1 MTASA
6 TNTHYIK
13 YHHISDD
20 PALIAKGDL
29 LVNLYKRSKQQQRK
43 NTRDFSAAFNVILT
57 SVDIFQAYD
66 GWSLYIPT
74 NNNLFSGTLKRNST
88 YTTELLDALKWF
100 IAEGYLEQV
109 SGVTRPKKKNSKK
122 RQWLPKAYKLTARW
136 LSEISNKPLS
146 DPRLIR
152 RNPLAGYW
160 ECRKKIDGAKVAV
173 TPSDRQLKLHRA
185 VLADTDQALEAYD
198 KFMVNV
204 VTSIG
209 HSAINPAQL
218 SMIRIF
224 SNGSLNQGG
233 RLYSAVQNYKK
244 ETRKYLYFDD
254 EPTLEIDYS
263 AFHPHLIYHQS
274 GQEFKGDDPYVI
286 EGFERDHV
294 KVAFNIMLNRRGSK
308 DNKSAAGTISEE
320 LDVDLLQATALE
332 DAILQLHAPIAGQFN
347 SGAGLKLQR
356 LDSNIALSVVNHF
369 ITKHQRPIVCIHDSF
384 ICSVRDAE
392 TLILLMA
399 DYYSIIVGEV
409 GMRGIKGTAQEFSE
423 PLTDAINKCFKQE
436 TDGMTT
442 SSWDALVA
450 KEGINDPP
458 SIEATEEDVSDAEA
472 L

>member
-29 LVNLYKRSKQQQRK
+29 LVNLYKQSKQQQRK

-100 IAEGYLEQV
+100 IAEGYLEQA

-146 DPRLIR
+146 DPLLIR

-173 TPSDRQLKLHRA
+173 TPSDRQLKLHKA
-185 VLADTDQALEAYD
+185 MLADTDQALEAYD

-218 SMIRIF
+218 SMMRIF
-224 SNGSLNQGG
+224 SNGSLKQGG

-263 AFHPHLIYHQS
+263 AFHPHLIYHQA

-286 EGFERDHV
+286 EGFDRDHV

-308 DNKSAAGTISEE
+308 DNKSAAETISEE

-332 DAILQLHAPIAGQFN
+332 NAILQLHAPIAGQFN
-347 SGAGLKLQR
+347 SGAGLRLQR
-356 LDSNIALSVVNHF
+356 LDSNIALSIVNHF
-369 ITKHQRPIVCIHDSF
+369 ITEHQRPIICIHDSF
-384 ICSVRDAE
+384 ICSVRDTE

-399 DYYSIIVGEV
+399 DYYSVIVGEV
-409 GMRGIKGTAQEFSE
+409 GMRGIKCTAQEFSE
-423 PLTDAINKCFKQE
+423 PLTDAINKCFEQD
-436 TDGMTT
+436 TDGITA

-450 KEGINDPP
+450 KEGVNDPP

>member
-1 MTASA
+1 M
-6 TNTHYIK
+6 
-13 YHHISDD
+13 
-20 PALIAKGDL
+20 
-29 LVNLYKRSKQQQRK
+29 
-43 NTRDFSAAFNVILT
+43 
-57 SVDIFQAYD
+57 
-66 GWSLYIPT
+66 
-74 NNNLFSGTLKRNST
+74 
-88 YTTELLDALKWF
+88 
-100 IAEGYLEQV
+100 
-109 SGVTRPKKKNSKK
+109 
-122 RQWLPKAYKLTARW
+122 
-136 LSEISNKPLS
+136 
-146 DPRLIR
+146 
-152 RNPLAGYW
+152 
-160 ECRKKIDGAKVAV
+160 
-173 TPSDRQLKLHRA
+173 
-185 VLADTDQALEAYD
+185 
-198 KFMVNV
+198 
-204 VTSIG
+204 
-209 HSAINPAQL
+209 
-218 SMIRIF
+218 
-224 SNGSLNQGG
+224 
-233 RLYSAVQNYKK
+233 YSAVQNYKK

-263 AFHPHLIYHQS
+263 AFHPHLIYHQA
-274 GQEFKGDDPYVI
+274 GQEFNGDDPYVI
-286 EGFERDHV
+286 EGFDRDHV

-347 SGAGLKLQR
+347 SGAGLRLQR
-356 LDSNIALSVVNHF
+356 LDSNIALSIVNHF

-423 PLTDAINKCFKQE
+423 PLTDAINKCFEQD
-436 TDGMTT
+436 TDGITA

>member
-1 MTASA
+1 MSASES
-6 TNTHYIK
+6 NSQYIK

-20 PALIAKGDL
+20 PALIAKAQSLVDL
-29 LVNLYKRSKQQQRK
+29 YRLSRQQQRQS
-43 NTRDFSAAFNVILT
+43 NRDFEAAFNTILT
-57 SVDIFQAYD
+57 SIDIFQAYD

-173 TPSDRQLKLHRA
+173 TPSDRQLKLHTA
-185 VLADTDQALEAYD
+185 MLADTDQALEAYD

-218 SMIRIF
+218 SMMRIF
-224 SNGSLNQGG
+224 SNGSLQQGG

-263 AFHPHLIYHQS
+263 AFHPHLIYHQA
-274 GQEFKGDDPYVI
+274 GQEFQGDDPYVI

-294 KVAFNIMLNRRGSK
+294 KVAFNIMLN
-308 DNKSAAGTISEE
+308 
-320 LDVDLLQATALE
+320 AT
-332 DAILQLHAPIAGQFN
+332 F
-347 SGAGLKLQR
+347 
-356 LDSNIALSVVNHF
+356 
-369 ITKHQRPIVCIHDSF
+369 T
-384 ICSVRDAE
+384 
-392 TLILLMA
+392 
-399 DYYSIIVGEV
+399 
-409 GMRGIKGTAQEFSE
+409 
-423 PLTDAINKCFKQE
+423 
-436 TDGMTT
+436 
-442 SSWDALVA
+442 
-450 KEGINDPP
+450 
-458 SIEATEEDVSDAEA
+458 
-472 L
+472 